1 MDDSDGTTI
10 VCTFKGKTH
19 NLGAVDRDKFNRVSL
34 INKVMARSYGR
45 KMMLHEKFM
54 LSVWVP

>member
-10 VCTFKGKTH
+10 VCTFNGKTH
-19 NLGAVDRDKFNRVSL
+19 NLGVIDRDKFNRVSL
-34 INKVMARSYGR
+34 INKVLVRSYGR
-45 KMMLHEKFM
+45 KMMPHEKFM